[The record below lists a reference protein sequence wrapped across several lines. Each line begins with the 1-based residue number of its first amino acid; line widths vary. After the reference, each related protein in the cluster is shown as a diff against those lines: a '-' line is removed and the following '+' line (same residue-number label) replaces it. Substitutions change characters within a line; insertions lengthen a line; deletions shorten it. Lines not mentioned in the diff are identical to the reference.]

1 MAARATAARSR
12 APRCTA
18 SAAVGGEWGGFL
30 SDLVRVPWADH
41 MLVPL
46 PQGLDPAAVASA
58 SDNIP
63 DAWRTVGPPLE
74 REPGAAVLIAG
85 GAGSGSI
92 GLYAAAI
99 ARALGAER
107 VTYVDA
113 DAGRRAT
120 AESFGAEALEPGPER
135 LGPFAITVDASGD
148 PAGLQLALSSTAP
161 DGVCTSTAIYFGDP
175 VPMPLFEMYLKI
187 VTFET
192 GRVHARPA
200 IPAVLDLAAGRRLS
214 PAGRHHPCRDMGRRA
229 RGASRARLG
238 QAGRPAGGL
247 GLVRSCRASCAR
259 RSRSC
264 GRPCATCRTAS
275 ATSARAAPA
284 PSRPRAARHGA
295 ERRRLAPCDAR
306 CAVPGSPPGTAGC
319 RRRLWLRSTWRGS
332 STHLARFHSPA

>member
-1 MAARATAARSR
+1 MYGFG
-12 APRCTA
+12 
-18 SAAVGGEWGGFL
+18 AVGGDWGGFL

-74 REPGAAVLIAG
+74 REPGARVLIVG
-85 GAGSGSI
+85 GAGAGSI

-99 ARALGAER
+99 ARALGSEG

-120 AESFGAEALEPGPER
+120 AEGFGAEALEPGPER

-148 PAGLQLALSSTAP
+148 PAGLGLALSSTAP
-161 DGVCTSTAIYFGDP
+161 DGVCTSTAIYFGEP

-200 IPAVLDLAAGRRLS
+200 IPAVLELAAGDGFRPQDVTTRVVAWDDV
-214 PAGRHHPCRDMGRRA
+214 PAALLERDWVKLVA
-229 RGASRARLG
+229 R
-238 QAGRPAGGL
+238 RPA
-247 GLVRSCRASCAR
+247 
-259 RSRSC
+259 
-264 GRPCATCRTAS
+264 
-275 ATSARAAPA
+275 
-284 PSRPRAARHGA
+284 
-295 ERRRLAPCDAR
+295 
-306 CAVPGSPPGTAGC
+306 
-319 RRRLWLRSTWRGS
+319 
-332 STHLARFHSPA
+332 